1 MVKEKTF
8 PNNQRAVLIWQV
20 RVEKRVTFFH
30 CSYKSNLTSRV
41 IYALKLFCRT
51 LDGLMKFVEY
61 MNRDIKPGS
70 ISGLTISLVMGSI
83 LTAIGVIGLVLTG
96 PKIRS

>member
-1 MVKEKTF
+1 M
-8 PNNQRAVLIWQV
+8 A
-20 RVEKRVTFFH
+20 
-30 CSYKSNLTSRV
+30 

-51 LDGLMKFVEY
+51 LDGLMRFVEY
-61 MNRDIKPGS
+61 MNRDNRPGS

-96 PKIRS
+96 PKMRS